1 MYHSVHFKP
10 NSYIGLCH
18 KHIFIARIFMNI
30 LLYYTLGRVGV
41 AVLSNQI
48 YAIGGYDGLANLSS
62 VEVYNPETEEWK
74 PAPPL
79 MRHQGGVVVAVI
91 PSE

>member
-1 MYHSVHFKP
+1 MFCII
-10 NSYIGLCH
+10 NL
-18 KHIFIARIFMNI
+18 A
-30 LLYYTLGRVGV
+30 GRVGV
-41 AVLSNQI
+41 AVLCNQI

-62 VEVYNPETEEWK
+62 VETYNPDTEEWK

-79 MRHQGGVVVAVI
+79 TRHQGGVVVAVI

>member
-1 MYHSVHFKP
+1 MTCRRS
-10 NSYIGLCH
+10 
-18 KHIFIARIFMNI
+18 
-30 LLYYTLGRVGV
+30 RVGV

-62 VEVYNPETEEWK
+62 VEVYKTDTQEWT

-79 MRHQGGVVVAVI
+79 TCHQGGVVVAVI
-91 PSE
+91 PHE

>member
-1 MYHSVHFKP
+1 MSQTHVHC
-10 NSYIGLCH
+10 SYIH
-18 KHIFIARIFMNI
+18 EYVT
-30 LLYYTLGRVGV
+30 LLYTLGRVGV

>member
-1 MYHSVHFKP
+1 MYHCIYPLIVCVCI
-10 NSYIGLCH
+10 SYS
-18 KHIFIARIFMNI
+18 A
-30 LLYYTLGRVGV
+30 GRVGV

-62 VEVYNPETEEWK
+62 VEVYNPDTQEWT

-79 MRHQGGVVVAVI
+79 TCHQGGVVVAVI
-91 PSE
+91 PPEY

>member
-1 MYHSVHFKP
+1 MCRLKDVVVLVVSNNCSSLGCIEMESWLP
-10 NSYIGLCH
+10 S
-18 KHIFIARIFMNI
+18 A
-30 LLYYTLGRVGV
+30 GRVGV

-62 VEVYNPETEEWK
+62 VEIYNPETQEWT

-79 MRHQGGVVVAVI
+79 ISHQGGVVVAVI
-91 PSE
+91 PQE

>member
-1 MYHSVHFKP
+1 MFIDQK
-10 NSYIGLCH
+10 SYIH
-18 KHIFIARIFMNI
+18 EYVI
-30 LLYYTLGRVGV
+30 TLPGRVGV